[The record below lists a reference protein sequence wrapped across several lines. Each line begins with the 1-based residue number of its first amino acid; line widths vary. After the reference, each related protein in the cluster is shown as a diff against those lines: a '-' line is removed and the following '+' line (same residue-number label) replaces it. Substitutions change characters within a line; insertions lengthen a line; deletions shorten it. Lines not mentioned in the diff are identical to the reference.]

1 MNRTIST
8 IKVLIL
14 SGILLTATSCED
26 MMSTDSNRFM
36 EQDDNLI
43 NSPNDTVFS
52 VLGIL
57 SKVQKIA
64 DKYVLMGELRA
75 DLLEVTNKTAY
86 DLRNLSNHNIDVA
99 TSEFSDTR
107 DFYAIINNCNYYINR
122 VDTNITV
129 RVDKPFVRELLA
141 VRTIRAWTYLQLGLN
156 YGKVRYFNKPVLSVD
171 DLNSNYTELE
181 TDQLIDT
188 LIADIQGLNPLTN
201 NVLPTYTENF
211 LFINP
216 LFLMGD
222 LYLWKASRSQLQSD
236 FENAAFYYSKLI
248 EKGYLISPSYSIKWY
263 NDRYE
268 VRLDSWSGLFLNNSN
283 TGEMISIIQTAEADH
298 SGIADQPLTVSKLF
312 TMSKNQEIT
321 TSQAY
326 KTLSD
331 EQVYCF
337 REGAGPIKYT
347 TGDLRM
353 YGLTDN
359 LYSVNNNNNEP
370 VEVIS
375 KYENRST
382 WIYRSALLYLRYAEA
397 VNRAG
402 KPSLAFA
409 VLKYGL
415 NATNMANPTRISPFE
430 LADAKPYVTIFSNEK
445 FNENVGIHSR
455 GSGNSE
461 VNVSFVIPDYTR
473 FVTLKD
479 ISGNDSIVVSTDPA
493 DLALAKSDSILFVEN
508 SISDELALETG
519 LEGNRFHDLMRI
531 SRHRNDPAYLA
542 KKVAAKHA
550 DNYNHYLN
558 LLSDPQKWYLPTR

>member
-1 MNRTIST
+1 MNNKIYEQDNST

-36 EQDDNLI
+36 KQDDNLI

-75 DLLEVTNKTAY
+75 DLLDVTNKTAY

-283 TGEMISIIQTAEADH
+283 TGEMISIIQTA
-298 SGIADQPLTVSKLF
+298 
-312 TMSKNQEIT
+312 
-321 TSQAY
+321 
-326 KTLSD
+326 
-331 EQVYCF
+331 
-337 REGAGPIKYT
+337 
-347 TGDLRM
+347 
-353 YGLTDN
+353 
-359 LYSVNNNNNEP
+359 
-370 VEVIS
+370 
-375 KYENRST
+375 
-382 WIYRSALLYLRYAEA
+382 
-397 VNRAG
+397 
-402 KPSLAFA
+402 
-409 VLKYGL
+409 
-415 NATNMANPTRISPFE
+415 
-430 LADAKPYVTIFSNEK
+430 
-445 FNENVGIHSR
+445 
-455 GSGNSE
+455 GS
-461 VNVSFVIPDYTR
+461 
-473 FVTLKD
+473 
-479 ISGNDSIVVSTDPA
+479 
-493 DLALAKSDSILFVEN
+493 
-508 SISDELALETG
+508 
-519 LEGNRFHDLMRI
+519 
-531 SRHRNDPAYLA
+531 
-542 KKVAAKHA
+542 
-550 DNYNHYLN
+550 
-558 LLSDPQKWYLPTR
+558 